1 MHLGN
6 ATFPTLGRQFSSS
19 LISRESQLGSIGP
32 LSPNTLIVLVG
43 VYVALFANNGLF
55 SSAFNIYKGN
65 AEEIL
70 FAISLLPLIA
80 AVFIVIL
87 AALCHRAAAKPVLI
101 AFLLLSSVIAYF
113 TNRFGVVVDDN
124 MLVNVLETDTGEAGD
139 LLTPALV
146 LYVLILGV
154 VPSLFVYLTELKLPC
169 FRAAVTSRI
178 KLVFASV
185 ATIVAVFFLF
195 SGHYISMFREHKEI
209 WDRAN
214 PIHAVYSAGKLVHDS
229 VKLAS
234 LQHLVVGAQAK
245 VPEWDTHRELVVMV
259 VGETA
264 RADHLSLNGYARET
278 NPRLKS
284 ERVIN
289 FPDFWSC
296 GTSTAQSVPCMFSH
310 YSRADFDLEKA
321 NAADNA
327 LDILKRAGVSIL
339 WRDNNSG
346 SKHVA
351 DRVEYEAYFTNETN
365 PVCDVE
371 CRDEG
376 MLGGLQEHIDRHPD
390 GDILIVLH
398 QMGNHGPAYYKRYP
412 PAFEKF
418 TPVCK
423 TNDLGSCSKEEIVN
437 AYDNAILYTDFFL
450 SKVIE
455 LLERN
460 DDGFETAML
469 YVSDHGESLGEH
481 GLYLH
486 GLPYFLAPD
495 AQKHVP
501 FVMWFGHNFDPLSL
515 SSIQA
520 KRIEQLS
527 HDNIFSTLL
536 GLFELQTAAYDPN
549 MDILDH
555 SNPAHF

>member
-1 MHLGN
+1 LKRIGFLFGGSFSTN
-6 ATFPTLGRQFSSS
+6 A
-19 LISRESQLGSIGP
+19 
-32 LSPNTLIVLVG
+32 LIVAVAG
-43 VYVALFANNGLF
+43 YVALFANTAFF
-55 SSAFNIYKGN
+55 SSAFNIYSGG
-65 AEEIL
+65 AEETL
-70 FAISLLPLIA
+70 FAISLLPFLA
-80 AVFIVIL
+80 AVFIAIL
-87 AALCHRAAAKPVLI
+87 SALCHRAAAKPVLVT
-101 AFLLLSSVIAYF
+101 FLLLSSVIAFFMDRY
-113 TNRFGVVVDDN
+113 GVVTDDE
-124 MLVNVLETDTGEAGD
+124 MLVNVLETDTREAGD
-139 LLTPALV
+139 LISFVLV
-146 LYVLILGV
+146 LYVLVLGV
-154 VPSLFVYLTELKLPC
+154 VPSLFVYRAELYLPR
-169 FRAAVTSRI
+169 FKAALISRL

-185 ATIVAVFFLF
+185 AMMVAVFFLF

-209 WDRAN
+209 WYRAN
-214 PIHAVYSAGKLVHDS
+214 PIHAVYSAGKLMHDS
-229 VKLAS
+229 VKFAS
-234 LQHLVVGAQAK
+234 LPHLAVGAHARI
-245 VPEWDTHRELVVMV
+245 PEWDTHRELVVMV

-264 RADHLSLNGYARET
+264 RADHFSLNGYARET
-278 NPRLKS
+278 NPRLQN
-284 ERVIN
+284 EAVIN

-296 GTSTAQSVPCMFSH
+296 GTSTAQSVPCIFSH
-310 YSRADFDLEKA
+310 YSRAEFDLEKA

-339 WRDNNSG
+339 WRDNNSS

-351 DRVEYEAYFTNETN
+351 DRVQYEVYLINKTNS
-365 PVCDVE
+365 VCDVE

-376 MLGGLQEHIDRHPD
+376 MLSGLQDYIDGHPV
-390 GDILIVLH
+390 GDLLIVLH

-423 TNDLGSCSKEEIVN
+423 ANDLGACSQEEIVN

-455 LLERN
+455 LLKQN
-460 DDGFETAML
+460 DDEFETAML
-469 YVSDHGESLGEH
+469 YVSDHGESLGEN

-495 AQKHVP
+495 TQKHVP
-501 FVMWFGHNFDPLSL
+501 FLMWFGRNFDPRSI

-520 KRIEQLS
+520 KRVEELS

-536 GLFELQTAAYDPN
+536 GLFELQTSAYDSK

>member
-1 MHLGN
+1 MKSSGSLR
-6 ATFPTLGRQFSSS
+6 ARPFST
-19 LISRESQLGSIGP
+19 
-32 LSPNTLIVLVG
+32 NTLIVMVA
-43 VYVALFANNGLF
+43 VYVALFANTALIN
-55 SSAFNIYKGN
+55 SALNIYNGG

-70 FAISLLPLIA
+70 FTISLLPFVA
-80 AVFIVIL
+80 AIFIVIL
-87 AALCHRAAAKPVLI
+87 AALCHRAAVKPVLI
-101 AFLLLSSVIAYF
+101 TFLLLSSIIAYF
-113 TNRFGVVVDDN
+113 TNKYGVVVDDD
-124 MLVNVLETDTGEAGD
+124 MLVNVLQTDTREAGA
-139 LLTPALV
+139 LISFALV

-154 VPSLFVYLTELKLPC
+154 VPSLFVYRAELNLPRLKVA
-169 FRAAVTSRI
+169 FKSRL

-209 WDRAN
+209 WYRAN
-214 PIHAVYSAGKLVHDS
+214 PIRAVYSAGKLVHDS
-229 VKLAS
+229 VKFAS
-234 LQHLVVGAQAK
+234 LPHLIVGAHAK
-245 VPEWDTHRELVVMV
+245 IPEWDTHRDLVVMI

-264 RADHLSLNGYARET
+264 RADHFSLNGYARET
-278 NPRLKS
+278 NPRLQS
-284 ERVIN
+284 EGVIT

-310 YSRADFDLEKA
+310 YSRAEFDPEKA

-339 WRDNNSG
+339 WRDNNSS

-351 DRVEYEAYFTNETN
+351 DRVEYEDYLTSKTN

-376 MLGGLQEHIDRHPD
+376 MLSGLQDYINRHPV

-398 QMGNHGPAYYKRYP
+398 QMGNHGPEYYKRYP

-423 TNDLGSCSKEEIVN
+423 TNDLGACSREQIVN

-455 LLERN
+455 LLKQN
-460 DDGFETAML
+460 DDGFETVMM
-469 YVSDHGESLGEH
+469 YVSDHGESLGEN

-486 GLPYFLAPD
+486 GLPYFLAPE

-501 FVMWFGHNFDPLSL
+501 FVMWFGRNFDPQRLSN
-515 SSIQA
+515 IQA
-520 KRIEQLS
+520 KRMEELS

-536 GLFELQTAAYDPN
+536 GLFELQTAAYNPN
-549 MDILDH
+549 MDLLDH
-555 SNPAHF
+555 SSPEAF

>member
-1 MHLGN
+1 MKSSGFLRAG
-6 ATFPTLGRQFSSS
+6 PFST
-19 LISRESQLGSIGP
+19 
-32 LSPNTLIVLVG
+32 NTLIVMVA
-43 VYVALFANNGLF
+43 VYVALFANTALF
-55 SSAFNIYKGN
+55 NSAFNNYKGG

-70 FAISLLPLIA
+70 FAISLLPFIA

-101 AFLLLSSVIAYF
+101 TFLLLSSVIAYF
-113 TNRFGVVVDDN
+113 MNRYGGVVDDD
-124 MLVNVLETDTGEAGD
+124 MLVNALETDTGEASD
-139 LLTPALV
+139 LLSFAFA

-154 VPSLFVYLTELKLPC
+154 VPSLFVYRAELNVPRLK
-169 FRAAVTSRI
+169 AALISRL
-178 KLVFASV
+178 KLVFASM
-185 ATIVAVFFLF
+185 AMMVAVFFLF

-209 WDRAN
+209 WYRAN

-229 VKLAS
+229 VKFAS
-234 LQHLVVGAQAK
+234 LPHLVVGAHAK
-245 VPEWDTHRELVVMV
+245 VPEWDTHRELVIMV

-264 RADHLSLNGYARET
+264 RADHFSLNGYARKT
-278 NPRLKS
+278 NPRLQN
-284 ERVIN
+284 EAVIN

-296 GTSTAQSVPCMFSH
+296 GTSTAQSLPCIFSH
-310 YSRADFDLEKA
+310 YSRAEFDPEKA

-339 WRDNNSG
+339 WRDNNSS

-351 DRVEYEAYFTNETN
+351 DRVEYQVYLTNKTN

-376 MLGGLQEHIDRHPD
+376 MLSGLQDYIDRHPV
-390 GDILIVLH
+390 GDVLIVLH

-412 PAFEKF
+412 SAFEKF

-423 TNDLGSCSKEEIVN
+423 TNDLGACSKEEIVN

-455 LLERN
+455 LLKQN
-460 DDGFETAML
+460 DDKFETAML
-469 YVSDHGESLGEH
+469 YVSDHGESLGEN

-501 FVMWFGHNFDPLSL
+501 FVMWFGRNFDPQSL

-536 GLFELQTAAYDPN
+536 GLFELQTAAYNPN
-549 MDILDH
+549 MDVLDH

>member
-1 MHLGN
+1 MKSSGFLRAG
-6 ATFPTLGRQFSSS
+6 PFST
-19 LISRESQLGSIGP
+19 
-32 LSPNTLIVLVG
+32 NTLIVMVA
-43 VYVALFANNGLF
+43 VYVALFANTALF
-55 SSAFNIYKGN
+55 NSAFNNYKGG

-70 FAISLLPLIA
+70 FAISLLPFIA

-101 AFLLLSSVIAYF
+101 TFLLLSSVIAYF
-113 TNRFGVVVDDN
+113 MNRYGGVVDDD
-124 MLVNVLETDTGEAGD
+124 MLVNALETDTGEASD
-139 LLTPALV
+139 LLSFAFA

-154 VPSLFVYLTELKLPC
+154 VPSLFVYRAELNLP
-169 FRAAVTSRI
+169 RLKAALISRL
-178 KLVFASV
+178 KLVFASM
-185 ATIVAVFFLF
+185 AMMVAVFFLF

-209 WDRAN
+209 WYRAN

-229 VKLAS
+229 VKFAS
-234 LQHLVVGAQAK
+234 LPHLVVGAHAK
-245 VPEWDTHRELVVMV
+245 VPEWDTHRELVIMV

-264 RADHLSLNGYARET
+264 RADHFSLNGYARKT
-278 NPRLKS
+278 NPRLQN
-284 ERVIN
+284 EAVIN

-296 GTSTAQSVPCMFSH
+296 GTSTAQSLPCIFSH
-310 YSRADFDLEKA
+310 YSRAEFDPEKA

-339 WRDNNSG
+339 WRDNNSS

-351 DRVEYEAYFTNETN
+351 DRVEYQVYLTNKTN

-376 MLGGLQEHIDRHPD
+376 MLSGLQDYIDRHPV
-390 GDILIVLH
+390 GDVLIVLH

-412 PAFEKF
+412 SAFEKF

-423 TNDLGSCSKEEIVN
+423 TNDLGACSKEEIVN

-455 LLERN
+455 LLKQN
-460 DDGFETAML
+460 DDKFETAML
-469 YVSDHGESLGEH
+469 YVSDHGESLGEN

-501 FVMWFGHNFDPLSL
+501 FVMWFGRNFDPQSL

-536 GLFELQTAAYDPN
+536 GLFELQTAAYNPN
-549 MDILDH
+549 MDVLDH

>member
-1 MHLGN
+1 MK
-6 ATFPTLGRQFSSS
+6 R
-19 LISRESQLGSIGP
+19 IGSIGP

-264 RADHLSLNGYARET
+264 RADHFSLNGYARET

>member
-1 MHLGN
+1 MKSSGFLRAG
-6 ATFPTLGRQFSSS
+6 PFST
-19 LISRESQLGSIGP
+19 
-32 LSPNTLIVLVG
+32 NTLIVMVA
-43 VYVALFANNGLF
+43 VYVALFANTALF
-55 SSAFNIYKGN
+55 YSAFNNYKGG

-70 FAISLLPLIA
+70 FAISLLPFIA

-101 AFLLLSSVIAYF
+101 TFLLLSSVIAYF
-113 TNRFGVVVDDN
+113 MNRYGVVVDDD
-124 MLVNVLETDTGEAGD
+124 MLVNALETDTGEASD
-139 LLTPALV
+139 LLSFAFA

-154 VPSLFVYLTELKLPC
+154 VPSLFVYRAELNLP
-169 FRAAVTSRI
+169 RLKAALISRL

-185 ATIVAVFFLF
+185 AMMVAVFFLF

-209 WDRAN
+209 WYRAN

-229 VKLAS
+229 VKFAS
-234 LQHLVVGAQAK
+234 LPHLVVGAHAK
-245 VPEWDTHRELVVMV
+245 VPEWDTHRELVIMV

-264 RADHLSLNGYARET
+264 RADHFSLNGYARET
-278 NPRLKS
+278 NPRLQN
-284 ERVIN
+284 EAVIN

-296 GTSTAQSVPCMFSH
+296 GTSTAQSVPCIFSH
-310 YSRADFDLEKA
+310 YSRAEFDPEKA

-339 WRDNNSG
+339 WCDNNSS

-351 DRVEYEAYFTNETN
+351 DRVEYQVYLTNKTN

-376 MLGGLQEHIDRHPD
+376 MLSGLQDYIDRHPV
-390 GDILIVLH
+390 GDVLIVLH

-412 PAFEKF
+412 SAFEKF

-423 TNDLGSCSKEEIVN
+423 TNDLGACSKEEIVN

-455 LLERN
+455 LLKQN
-460 DDGFETAML
+460 DDKFETAML
-469 YVSDHGESLGEH
+469 YVSDHGESLGEN

-501 FVMWFGHNFDPLSL
+501 FVMWFGRNFDPQSL

-536 GLFELQTAAYDPN
+536 GLFELQTAAYNPN
-549 MDILDH
+549 MDVLDH

>member
-1 MHLGN
+1 MKSSGFLRAG
-6 ATFPTLGRQFSSS
+6 PFST
-19 LISRESQLGSIGP
+19 
-32 LSPNTLIVLVG
+32 NTLIVMVA
-43 VYVALFANNGLF
+43 VYVALFANTALF
-55 SSAFNIYKGN
+55 NSAFNNYKGG

-70 FAISLLPLIA
+70 FAISLLPFIA

-101 AFLLLSSVIAYF
+101 TFLLLSSVIAYF
-113 TNRFGVVVDDN
+113 MNRYGVVVDDD
-124 MLVNVLETDTGEAGD
+124 MLVNALETDTGEASD
-139 LLTPALV
+139 LLSFAFA

-154 VPSLFVYLTELKLPC
+154 VPSLFVYRAELNLP
-169 FRAAVTSRI
+169 RLKAALISRL
-178 KLVFASV
+178 KLVFASM
-185 ATIVAVFFLF
+185 AMMVAVFFLF

-209 WDRAN
+209 WYRAN

-229 VKLAS
+229 VKFAS
-234 LQHLVVGAQAK
+234 LPHLVVGAHAK
-245 VPEWDTHRELVVMV
+245 VPEWDTHRELVIMV

-264 RADHLSLNGYARET
+264 RADHFSLNGYARET
-278 NPRLKS
+278 NPRLQN
-284 ERVIN
+284 EAVIN

-296 GTSTAQSVPCMFSH
+296 GTSTAQSLPCIFSH
-310 YSRADFDLEKA
+310 YSRAEFDPEKA

-339 WRDNNSG
+339 WRDNNSS

-351 DRVEYEAYFTNETN
+351 DRVEYQVYLTNKTN

-376 MLGGLQEHIDRHPD
+376 MLSGLQDYIDRHPV
-390 GDILIVLH
+390 GDVLIVLH

-412 PAFEKF
+412 SAFEKF

-423 TNDLGSCSKEEIVN
+423 TNDFGACSKEEIVN

-455 LLERN
+455 LLKQN
-460 DDGFETAML
+460 DDKFETAML
-469 YVSDHGESLGEH
+469 YVSDHGESLGEN

-501 FVMWFGHNFDPLSL
+501 FVMWFGRNFDPQSL

-536 GLFELQTAAYDPN
+536 GLFELQTAAYNPN
-549 MDILDH
+549 MDVLDH